1 MKRTAVLVFMA
12 MILAGC
18 KGYDIEEILLSREDI
33 SLTQKGRLLFSH
45 DAATCQLGYS
55 SDRNEFR
62 VYDDELGNFFIVRC
76 NARPDTEGQTLKAD
90 LTWTTETNTKTSKG
104 LEFKVQKTGAD
115 GRIWMWCESESIG
128 VVVKELE

>member
-1 MKRTAVLVFMA
+1 MKRTFILV
-12 MILAGC
+12 ILTMVMAGC
-18 KGYDIEEILLSREDI
+18 RGYDIEEILLSREDI
-33 SLTQKGRLLFSH
+33 SLTQKGKLLFSH